1 MAEMNDAKLEVLEEL
16 IEALGGADILGRL
29 QKRMADKKKHEAS
42 ETPTEEKEE
51 NGFDK
56 KED

>member
-1 MAEMNDAKLEVLEEL
+1 MNDAKLEVLEEL

-29 QKRMADKKKHEAS
+29 QKRMADKNKKHEAS

>member
-1 MAEMNDAKLEVLEEL
+1 MNEAKLEVLEEL

-29 QKRMADKKKHEAS
+29 QKRMADKKKHEES

-51 NGFDK
+51 HPFPE